1 MGKIVWIASYPKSGN
16 TWVRAFLHNL
26 MRDSAEA
33 YDINRLADL
42 TLGDSQ
48 ARWFQRLMNKP
59 AREFTKEELAA
70 LRPRVHKLFT
80 ETSPDPVFVKTHN
93 AVMEYAGTPMIT
105 LELTAGAIYVIRN
118 PLDVVLSHADHYGNG
133 IDRTIEIMSTT
144 GSVTAAGD
152 NHVPELHSSWSDHVL
167 SWTGVPNPAL
177 HVVRY
182 EDMLDK
188 PLGAFTGIVKFL
200 RLPASRER
208 IERAIKR
215 SSFKVLQA
223 QERRHGFVEKTTA
236 SERFFRVGK
245 AGQWQS
251 GLSAEQVERM
261 VAAHRQQ
268 MARFGYFPLPDIR
281 QRRTAPTAQDS
292 GPESLV

>member
-33 YDINRLADL
+33 YDINRLSDL

-48 ARWFQRLMNKP
+48 VRWFQRLLNKP
-59 AREFTKEELAA
+59 AREYTNEELAA
-70 LRPRVHKLFT
+70 LRPRVHKLLT

-93 AVMEYAGTPMIT
+93 AVVEYAGTPMIT

-118 PLDVVLSHADHYGNG
+118 PLDVVLSHADHYGNS

-144 GSVTAAGD
+144 GSMMMPGEH
-152 NHVPELHSSWSDHVL
+152 HVAELHSSWSDHVL

-188 PLGAFTGIVKFL
+188 PLGTFTGIVKFL

-223 QERRHGFVEKTTA
+223 QERSHGFVEKTKV

-245 AGQWQS
+245 AGQWQT
-251 GLSAEQVERM
+251 GLTPEQVERM
-261 VAAHRQQ
+261 VAAHREQ
-268 MARFGYFPLPDIR
+268 MARFGYFPLPDSR
-281 QRRTAPTAQDS
+281 QRRSAAPAQDS
-292 GPESLV
+292 SV